1 MRSSERDHAEGT
13 LDRIGGRLM
22 EAWGALTGNGSA
34 KRKGKAARGRGTV
47 RRGKAKA
54 KAKTGRRGH

>member
-22 EAWGALTGNGSA
+22 EAWGALTGRSST
-34 KRKGKAARGRGTV
+34 KTKGKLARGRGSV
-47 RRGKAKA
+47 RRGKARA
-54 KAKTGRRGH
+54 KAKTRMRGH